1 MNLEKTK
8 GVSHPEHTEEEPE
21 EEAEG
26 EKESGV

>member
-1 MNLEKTK
+1 MEKTK
-8 GVSHPEHTEEEPE
+8 GVSHPEHTEEEAE